1 MKEIVND
8 LQRQSLKTT
17 QLQEWVGGW
26 VGGQAMVHYNQSYD
40 KSRPSTQWYPDSQ
53 MCVRKIFLLLSFL
66 TQQKTTFIDRKTER
80 L

>member
-17 QLQEWVGGW
+17 QLQEWVGGRVVGWVGGW

-40 KSRPSTQWYPDSQ
+40 KSRHSTH
-53 MCVRKIFLLLSFL
+53 
-66 TQQKTTFIDRKTER
+66 
-80 L
+80 

>member
-17 QLQEWVGGW
+17 QLQEWVRGGW

-40 KSRPSTQWYPDSQ
+40 KSRPSTH
-53 MCVRKIFLLLSFL
+53 
-66 TQQKTTFIDRKTER
+66 
-80 L
+80 

>member
-17 QLQEWVGGW
+17 QLQEWVRGGWEGGW

-40 KSRPSTQWYPDSQ
+40 KSRPSTH
-53 MCVRKIFLLLSFL
+53 
-66 TQQKTTFIDRKTER
+66 
-80 L
+80 

>member
-26 VGGQAMVHYNQSYD
+26 VGGQEMVHYNQSYD
-40 KSRPSTQWYPDSQ
+40 KSRPSTH
-53 MCVRKIFLLLSFL
+53 
-66 TQQKTTFIDRKTER
+66 
-80 L
+80 

>member
-26 VGGQAMVHYNQSYD
+26 VGGWEVGGWEVRQWYITTNHMTSQDPQHI
-40 KSRPSTQWYPDSQ
+40 STQTPR
-53 MCVRKIFLLLSFL
+53 CV
-66 TQQKTTFIDRKTER
+66 
-80 L
+80 